1 MNFNSFLK
9 ILLLLSLLYTS
20 NAFAVCEQSSRI
32 TNTKEEFFLICNSSL
47 KGINYTLTQY
57 FGTSD
62 FQGVL
67 RFGKG
72 NKGFFCVNS
81 IEDSVCHISLGG
93 AIPKINTKTTKDY
106 KLIINDIRKI
116 KVIENQSFSYPRSNI
131 IDQGT
136 PCYLG
141 ISNLNKEIYLGINE
155 DDLFSLSECII
166 RLEDYLQ

>member
-9 ILLLLSLLYTS
+9 VLLLLSLLYTG
-20 NAFAVCEQSSRI
+20 NAFAVCEQSSRV
-32 TNTKEEFFLICNSSL
+32 TNTKEEFFLVCNSSF

-72 NKGFFCVNS
+72 NKGFFCINS
-81 IEDSVCHISLGG
+81 IGDSVCHVSLGG
-93 AIPKINTKTTKDY
+93 AIPKINTKITRNY
-106 KLIINDIRKI
+106 NLIIDDISKFTAI
-116 KVIENQSFSYPRSNI
+116 KNKTTIHPKSNI
-131 IDQGT
+131 IDGNT

-141 ISNLNKEIYLGINE
+141 TSDLEKEIYLGVNK
-155 DDLFSLSECII
+155 DDLFSLSECIV
-166 RLEDYLQ
+166 RLEEYL